1 MFRPCNVCCYYFK
14 IHNVE
19 PRNSYRK
26 VFFIAYLLSAKV
38 CKAFPRNCDFSHLC
52 AFYNINRLHAV
63 QWGKESHFLSS
74 LFPLVMFLLLR
85 LYHQGNMCEGKLDSC
100 SEIALDA
107 KSNLRIPEACEL
119 LIVSYS
125 QRFSYILTVSQD

>member
-1 MFRPCNVCCYYFK
+1 MFRSCNVCCYYFK

-26 VFFIAYLLSAKV
+26 VFLLLIRFLQSLRKT
-38 CKAFPRNCDFSHLC
+38 FPRNCDFSHLC
-52 AFYNINRLHAV
+52 AFYNINRLHAG

-107 KSNLRIPEACEL
+107 KSNLRIPETCEF
-119 LIVSYS
+119 LIVSHS
-125 QRFSYILTVSQD
+125 QRFSYMLTVSQD

>member
-1 MFRPCNVCCYYFK
+1 MYAIIILRFIMWNREIATEK
-14 IHNVE
+14 
-19 PRNSYRK
+19 
-26 VFFIAYLLSAKV
+26 FFLLLICFLQSL
-38 CKAFPRNCDFSHLC
+38 CKTFPRNCDFSHLF
-52 AFYNINRLHAV
+52 ASYNINRLQAG

-74 LFPLVMFLLLR
+74 LFPLVMFLLFR

-107 KSNLRIPEACEL
+107 KSNLRIPETCEL

-125 QRFSYILTVSQD
+125 QRFSYMLTVSQD